1 MQVSGLDGTVSGELM
16 TFVVLMALAAASVA
30 LAFIGLAAYVVAK
43 VSVRNPE
50 HLPRLFVSMAVFFS
64 AVPAV
69 IYALYALAG

>member
-1 MQVSGLDGTVSGELM
+1 MRFEVM
-16 TFVVLMALAAASVA
+16 MAFGAASIT

-43 VSVRNPE
+43 VSAHTPE